1 MQIHSDFETLGRF
14 TRVTATTVFGGV
26 SMSRQVRALRA
37 QPDIVVACPGRLLDL
52 YEQRLLD
59 LDGIETV
66 VIDEADNMFDMGFLP
81 DVRRIL
87 AAIPRDRQTLL
98 FSATMPKEIRQ
109 LADGILRQ
117 PKVVELNHTQPLATI
132 EHELYPVPQVK
143 KFELLELLMADKGF
157 TSAIVFMRTKHR
169 ALRVA
174 QQLARNGH
182 SAVALQGNMSQAQRD
197 RAMQGFREGRFNVL
211 VATDIAARGLDIAH
225 VSHVINFDMPGTPEA
240 YTHRIGRTGR
250 AERSGKAYTFITN
263 EDAAAVR
270 TLEKQL
276 GKTIQRCHI
285 QGFEDT
291 GVPAPA
297 PAQRNGRYPK
307 PHSPAPQKFRSP
319 KRHAPQPKSAER
331 RPVEQGSPERRFT
344 DRKSYTPAAAPAAA
358 RTGTRPGARPPT
370 RTRRFSGAPRGVS
383 RPRR

>member
-1 MQIHSDFETLGRF
+1 
-14 TRVTATTVFGGV
+14 
-26 SMSRQVRALRA
+26 
-37 QPDIVVACPGRLLDL
+37 
-52 YEQRLLD
+52 
-59 LDGIETV
+59 
-66 VIDEADNMFDMGFLP
+66 MFDMGFLP

-87 AAIPRDRQTLL
+87 SAVPRERQTLL

-109 LADGILRQ
+109 LADGILHR
-117 PKVVELNHTQPLATI
+117 PKVVELNHTKPLATI

-197 RAMQGFREGRFNVL
+197 RAMQGFRDGRFNIL

-225 VSHVINFDMPGTPEA
+225 VSHVINFDMPDTPEA

-250 AERSGKAYTFITN
+250 AERSGKAYTFITS

-276 GKTIQRCHI
+276 GKTIQRCHLE
-285 QGFEDT
+285 GFEDK
-291 GVPAPA
+291 GAPAPA
-297 PAQRNGRYPK
+297 PAQRNGRYAK
-307 PHSPAPQKFRSP
+307 PQSAAPQKFRSP
-319 KRHAPQPKSAER
+319 KHHAPQRKAAAR
-331 RPVEQGSPERRFT
+331 RPAETGSPERRFT
-344 DRKSYTPAAAPAAA
+344 DRKSYTPASAPAAA
-358 RTGTRPGARPPT
+358 RSGSRPGNRPPAK
-370 RTRRFSGAPRGVS
+370 TRRFSGTPGRS
-383 RPRR
+383 FRPRR